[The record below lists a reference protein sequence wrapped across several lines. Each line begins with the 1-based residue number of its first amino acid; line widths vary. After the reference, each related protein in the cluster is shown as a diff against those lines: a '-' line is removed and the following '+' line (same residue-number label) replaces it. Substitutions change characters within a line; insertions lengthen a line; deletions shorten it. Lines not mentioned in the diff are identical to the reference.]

1 EHGELPFSRREARRV
16 LAVTGAIV
24 ALALAAGLAW
34 MWYSNRAR
42 LDDSQ
47 EIRAA
52 RTVRL
57 FEILTRRQVQ
67 SGRSLMRAIVESRA
81 VQEALEER
89 DAARTIAALHALR
102 DDFGSLLVAIHG
114 MDGRPIAW
122 STPAAVMLLG
132 SAAPPKA
139 DEGPTTRA
147 EVIGGN
153 LTVILAQPVSV
164 QGRAIGGV
172 RVAVLL
178 GRSFLEQTTQDLE
191 APLAVF
197 KGATLAHSTFPR
209 PAPPPPD
216 AERAPETGEI
226 RLDRATLG
234 SESFDIAYTSP
245 GGLGGS
251 TWLAAGMPRRAD
263 ESRLLRFVLANAALA
278 AAALALVLLS
288 LAAYLRNAEQRQ
300 RLALQRDAAVQRS
313 EGLSD
318 RVAHLAAVVHDIKAP
333 VSGIQLRC
341 EGLIEDAPDPQV
353 RGALDQIVD
362 TCERLNIYLAN
373 VLTAAQAE
381 EGPIRPH
388 LATLLVPG
396 LVEDSAERVGPLAAR
411 RQVTLR
417 TEIEDGLPP
426 LMGDAVFLERAL
438 VNLASNAVAAT
449 AAGGAVTL
457 FARREG
463 DRLALGT
470 RDSGR
475 GFVDFDPGE
484 AFSRER
490 PQVKDASLR
499 SGTGLGLYIVARIA
513 EAHGGTAVAENRPE
527 GGAEVRLVLPLARPA
542 QG

>member
-1 EHGELPFSRREARRV
+1 VKDLGDLQFSRREARRA
-16 LAVTGAIV
+16 LAVIGTIV
-24 ALALAAGLAW
+24 ALVLAAGLAW

-47 EIRAA
+47 KIRAA
-52 RTVRL
+52 RTARL
-57 FEILTRRQVQ
+57 FEILTLRQVQ
-67 SGRSLMRAIVESRA
+67 SGRSLLRAVVESRA
-81 VQEALEER
+81 LQEALAGR
-89 DAARTIAALHALR
+89 SLPQTIAALHALR
-102 DDFGSLLVAIHG
+102 DDFGSLLVVIDGA
-114 MDGRPIAW
+114 DGRPVAW
-122 STPAAVMLLG
+122 STPAAVLHLG
-132 SAAPPKA
+132 VGPPHAADAAPQA
-139 DEGPTTRA
+139 RA

-153 LTVILAQPVSV
+153 LAVILSQPVV
-164 QGRAIGGV
+164 VEGRALGGV
-172 RVAVLL
+172 RVAVPI
-178 GRSFLEQTTQDLE
+178 GRLFVEQSTQDLE
-191 APLAVF
+191 APLALFEGEKPVHF
-197 KGATLAHSTFPR
+197 TFPR
-209 PAPPPPD
+209 PPPPPPD
-216 AERAPETGEI
+216 LDQAPERGEV
-226 RLDRATLG
+226 RLGRAALG
-234 SESFDIAYTSP
+234 SDDFDVAYTRP
-245 GGLGGS
+245 GGLGGAV
-251 TWLAAGMPRRAD
+251 WLAAGMPRRAD
-263 ESRLLRFVLANAALA
+263 ESRLLRFILANAALA
-278 AAALALVLLS
+278 ALALAVVLAS
-288 LAAYLRNAEQRQ
+288 FSAYLRNAEQRQ
-300 RLALQRDAAVQRS
+300 RLARQRDAAVQRS

-362 TCERLNIYLAN
+362 TCERLNLYLAN

-411 RQVTLR
+411 RRVSLA
-417 TEIEDGLPP
+417 TEIEPGLPP
-426 LMGDAVFLERAL
+426 ILGDAVFLERAL

-449 AAGGAVTL
+449 PAGGSVTL

-463 DRLALGT
+463 DGLALGT

-475 GFVDFDPGE
+475 GFVDFDPRE

-513 EAHGGTAVAENRPE
+513 EAHGGTAVAGNRPE
-527 GGAEVRLVLPLARPA
+527 GGAEVRIVLPLAQA
-542 QG
+542 